1 MATKDRAAKA
11 TDGASRGPG
20 RPRDA
25 RHDQAILDATL
36 GILLEQGYRGV
47 TIEGVATRAGVGRP
61 TIYRR
66 WPSKPAVVVAALVQS
81 DRLALPAPD
90 TGSLRN
96 DLIAVQRHQVERMN
110 SPDARRVTAG
120 LIADLADDP
129 ELADTYV
136 SQFLA
141 PRRATV
147 WEVLSRCR
155 PRRARRRR
163 RLRLHLRPAG
173 RAALHASRR
182 MGTAASARR
191 RRKNRRR
198 DPGRIRPNPQ
208 ALTHLTANRKPQG
221 RPGSRWTNRRGDGYG
236 PGSPSLQCWSRR
248 PRCAPHPHTT
258 TPPGHHLAAP

>member
-1 MATKDRAAKA
+1 MGIKDRAAGD
-11 TDGASRGPG
+11 TEGASRGPG

-47 TIEGVATRAGVGRP
+47 SIEGVAARAGVGRP

-96 DLIAVQRHQVERMN
+96 DLIAVQRHQIERMN

-147 WEVLSRCR
+147 WEVLSRGVDR
-155 PRRARRRR
+155 GELDADVDFAFVYDLLVGPLFMRAVVWGQP
-163 RLRLHLRPAG
+163 LAPD
-173 RAALHASRR
+173 AAEK
-182 MGTAASARR
+182 TA
-191 RRKNRRR
+191 
-198 DPGRIRPNPQ
+198 DVI
-208 ALTHLTANRKPQG
+208 
-221 RPGSRWTNRRGDGYG
+221 
-236 PGSPSLQCWSRR
+236 
-248 PRCAPHPHTT
+248 
-258 TPPGHHLAAP
+258 LAAFAPTTSR

>member
-1 MATKDRAAKA
+1 V
-11 TDGASRGPG
+11 SRGPG

-25 RHDQAILDATL
+25 RHDQSILDATL

-47 TIEGVATRAGVGRP
+47 TIEGVAARAGVGRP

-129 ELADTYV
+129 ELGDTYV

-147 WEVLSRCR
+147 WEVLQRGVDR
-155 PRRARRRR
+155 GELDADVDFAFAYDLLVGPLFMRAVVWGQP
-163 RLRLHLRPAG
+163 LAPD
-173 RAALHASRR
+173 AAEQ
-182 MGTAASARR
+182 TA
-191 RRKNRRR
+191 
-198 DPGRIRPNPQ
+198 DVI
-208 ALTHLTANRKPQG
+208 
-221 RPGSRWTNRRGDGYG
+221 
-236 PGSPSLQCWSRR
+236 
-248 PRCAPHPHTT
+248 
-258 TPPGHHLAAP
+258 LAAFGANPKSTGSHNA

>member
-1 MATKDRAAKA
+1 VATEDRAAGD
-11 TDGASRGPG
+11 TEGASRGPG

-47 TIEGVATRAGVGRP
+47 TIEGVAARAGVGRP

-141 PRRATV
+141 QRRATV
-147 WEVLSRCR
+147 WEVLL
-155 PRRARRRR
+155 RAVDRGE
-163 RLRLHLRPAG
+163 LDADVDFAFIYDLLVGPLFM
-173 RAALHASRR
+173 RAVVWGQPLAPDAAEK
-182 MGTAASARR
+182 TA
-191 RRKNRRR
+191 
-198 DPGRIRPNPQ
+198 DVV
-208 ALTHLTANRKPQG
+208 
-221 RPGSRWTNRRGDGYG
+221 
-236 PGSPSLQCWSRR
+236 
-248 PRCAPHPHTT
+248 
-258 TPPGHHLAAP
+258 LAAFGANPKSTGNHSA

>member
-1 MATKDRAAKA
+1 VEGEEAVVATEHRAAGD
-11 TDGASRGPG
+11 TEGASRGPG

-36 GILLEQGYRGV
+36 AILLEQGYRGV
-47 TIEGVATRAGVGRP
+47 TIEGVAARAGVGRP

-81 DRLALPAPD
+81 NRLALPAPD

-147 WEVLSRCR
+147 WQVLQRGVDR
-155 PRRARRRR
+155 GELDADIDFAFIYDLLVGPLFMRAVVWGQPLAPDAAEKTADVVLAAFAATPRR
-163 RLRLHLRPAG
+163 
-173 RAALHASRR
+173 
-182 MGTAASARR
+182 
-191 RRKNRRR
+191 
-198 DPGRIRPNPQ
+198 
-208 ALTHLTANRKPQG
+208 
-221 RPGSRWTNRRGDGYG
+221 
-236 PGSPSLQCWSRR
+236 SP
-248 PRCAPHPHTT
+248 T
-258 TPPGHHLAAP
+258 